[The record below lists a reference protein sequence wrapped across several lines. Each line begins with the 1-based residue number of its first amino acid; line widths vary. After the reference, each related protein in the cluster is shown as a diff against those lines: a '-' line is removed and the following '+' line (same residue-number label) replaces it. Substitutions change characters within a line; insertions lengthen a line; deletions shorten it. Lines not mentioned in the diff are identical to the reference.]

1 MNIHVNNFR
10 LPVSMRLRGC
20 SKAGFIDSDDGE
32 KNDGILLSLV
42 SLPGMAGTV
51 YMRYHRA
58 AP

>member
-1 MNIHVNNFR
+1 
-10 LPVSMRLRGC
+10 MRLRGC